1 MLHYRKK
8 ILKKLA
14 ESKNYRKVRDHYHYI
29 GKYRNATHSIC
40 NLRFNVP
47 LVFHNGSNYD
57 YHFIIKELLNE
68 FEEQFECLGENTEK
82 HKTFSI
88 PIGKVTKF
96 DKDGNEIVVIIS
108 YKIKFIDSVRY
119 HVNYQ
124 VLLIVSQKEFIKLN
138 VTIVIVF
145 LNMKVSNNDINK
157 FYF

>member
-1 MLHYRKK
+1 MSWGKHRK
-8 ILKKLA
+8 A
-14 ESKNYRKVRDHYHYI
+14 Q
-29 GKYRNATHSIC
+29 
-40 NLRFNVP
+40 NV
-47 LVFHNGSNYD
+47 
-57 YHFIIKELLNE
+57 
-68 FEEQFECLGENTEK
+68 
-82 HKTFSI
+82 
-88 PIGKVTKF
+88 
-96 DKDGNEIVVIIS
+96 KDGNEIVVIIS